1 MSLSLQQHEGHEE
14 KTVMLPVPSAFALF
28 VLFVSNNGITH
39 GTAAE
44 RI

>member
-1 MSLSLQQHEGHEE
+1 MRFSRQEHEGHEE
-14 KTVMLPVPSAFALF
+14 KTVMLPVPFVFALF

>member
-1 MSLSLQQHEGHEE
+1 MSLSRQEHEGHEE
-14 KTVMLPVPSAFALF
+14 KTVMLPVPSAF